1 MKKFAFLLLLL
12 INLSAQTNSDFVTV
26 VGDSLVGK
34 LIQNENVREVI
45 GNVVIT
51 QGNVKAT
58 CDMAI
63 QYLKRNQI
71 ELLKNVV
78 ITQDTITLLTDRG
91 FYFSDTKIAVSD
103 TSILLDDGH
112 IILKADSGLYNTN
125 LERADFK
132 GNVKL
137 IDSANTLQSKKL
149 IYFND
154 EDKAIAVGDVS
165 IADSS
170 SIIYADSLINWRNE
184 QKTFAFNDIVITSN
198 EKDVKLTGQYLEDYK
213 QENYTKITGLPTLIQ
228 IDTSGSKL
236 DTLLITSKIMEAI
249 SFPTEVFIATDSVK
263 VWRSDFASVNK
274 RSIYYRDEEKI
285 SIFKDDESKQKPI
298 LWFDNSQMVG
308 DTVVVFLKENAIQ
321 KIDVIQNAFV
331 LSQNEYSSFRYDQVS
346 GDTIYLHFNDSSLVR
361 TEIYGKML
369 SIYYMYEE
377 GEPSGLIQSSAEDA
391 ILYFENNEIVN
402 VKMYGSPVSEFHPE
416 KLIQGKELDFT
427 LPSFII
433 YKNKPQKEDLIK
445 TLVQRKN
452 IE

>member
-103 TSILLDDGH
+103 TSIILNDGH

-154 EDKAIAVGDVS
+154 EDKAIAVGNVS

-308 DTVVVFLKENAIQ
+308 DTVLVFLKENAIQ

-391 ILYFENNEIVN
+391 ILYFEDNEIVN

-416 KLIQGKELDFT
+416 KLIKGKELDFT

-433 YKNKPQKEDLIK
+433 YKNKPQKEELIK